1 MKRKLYSLIG
11 LLALGTSLAFGQVTT
26 TSTTTTAAMTLTDPT
41 VSLTSAT
48 NVTAP
53 GSLNE
58 TTTLLYVDR
67 EALRVTKVAGLVIS
81 VTRGVEGTLQTP
93 HKSGAVVYVGPP
105 NYFRTSDPIGG
116 CTQSTEVNLPQP
128 SLSTGRVW
136 NCSGGEWVSYTR
148 GQVYA
153 ATASVLDAALATGV
167 IIVPANPGVTY
178 TLLGATIT
186 PVGGTVATCT
196 AINFPDSALSTTQKL
211 SFLISGTLAADVPH
225 DESSGASI
233 VTAVAS
239 FPVAYTVSKGIGFIN
254 TGSTCGTATSIVYS
268 IRYKADF

>member
-1 MKRKLYSLIG
+1 MKRQLLFVIG
-11 LLALGTSLAFGQVTT
+11 LLTLSTALVFGQATT
-26 TSTTTTAAMTLTDPT
+26 TSTTTSAAVTLTDP
-41 VSLTSAT
+41 VVNLTSAT
-48 NVTAP
+48 GVTAP

-58 TTTLLYVDR
+58 TTTLLFVDR
-67 EALRVTKVAGLVIS
+67 EAMRVTKVASTVIS
-81 VTRGVEGTLQTP
+81 VTRGVEGTLQTA

-105 NYFRTSDPIGG
+105 NYFGTTDPIGG
-116 CTQSTEVNLPQP
+116 CTQSLEVNLPKP
-128 SLSTGRVW
+128 VLSTGRIW
-136 NCSGGEWVSYTR
+136 HCSGGEWITYNRNQSYS
-148 GQVYA
+148 

-167 IIVPANPGVTY
+167 VIIPANPGVTY

-233 VTAVAS
+233 VTATAS
-239 FPVAYTVSKGIGFIN
+239 FPTAYTAGKGIGFIN

-268 IRYKADF
+268 IRYRADF